1 MKRRR
6 WWPALL
12 QTWHDRPARIRMG
25 RQGLRFRVYLLVSVG
40 VLAPA
45 ALVAGASWTRLR
57 ELDEELL
64 AARRHAAVA
73 VAEHID
79 EELTAD
85 LEVLQRLASAP
96 QLGLDRERLES
107 ARTLLRAAYMHSQLK
122 AGMFLLDAEGKVLA
136 EEPRASRS
144 AAPPAELPEL
154 RQTLVDGKP
163 RLTDLVGVAGEGH
176 AYALVSVMDWRGRPV
191 GVVGGIVDVAAPLR
205 ARVLR
210 HLLRGGR
217 GHADLVDGHGMV
229 LASTD
234 RQRLHR
240 PVECRRRLSEQVA
253 KHEPQVARC
262 GDCHRDLT
270 SAIEPAVAAF
280 APLGTAGWGVQAVQP
295 EEAVLA
301 TSGAFPTT
309 FPIFAAVLVLVAGG
323 FAWGA
328 ARSVT
333 RPIAVLTAATERIA
347 AGGMD
352 EPIPALGGD
361 ELGRLGRSVERMRSS
376 LRDLIA
382 YVARANEVLEH
393 RVQERTA
400 ELAQLNEQLRERDGQ
415 RQRLLRTVITAQE
428 DERKRIARELHDET
442 TQSLAV
448 LTMGIE
454 TAAAAIKSGGPT
466 PRLDE
471 VKALAVRTLE
481 EVHRLILDLR
491 PSVLDDLGLF
501 SALRW
506 YAERYLATR
515 GIAVR
520 CEVRELDRRLAP
532 EVEIALFRIGQE
544 AMNNIA
550 RHAKAESVLIQL
562 GLDGKD
568 LHIEIED
575 DGQGF
580 DPAVSPQDRPHYGLL
595 GMRERAELLGGTAVI
610 ESSPGKGTRLE
621 IRVPLPEEPPPS
633 TGAAAGLQSVAS

>member
-1 MKRRR
+1 MKRSWWVSLRR
-6 WWPALL
+6 
-12 QTWHDRPARIRMG
+12 TWRDRPARIRLG
-25 RQGLRFRVYLLVSVG
+25 RQGLRFRVYLLVSIG

-45 ALVAGASWTRLR
+45 ALVAGVSWTRLR
-57 ELDEELL
+57 ELDEELV

-96 QLGLDRERLES
+96 QLGLDRDRLDG
-107 ARTLLRAAYMHSQLK
+107 ARTLLRAAYLHSQFK
-122 AGMFLLDAEGKVLA
+122 GGMFLLDGEGRVLA
-136 EEPRASRS
+136 EEPRVSRS
-144 AAPPAELPEL
+144 AAPPAGLPEL
-154 RQTLVDGKP
+154 RLTLADGKP

-176 AYALVSVMDWRGRPV
+176 TYALVSVMDWRGRPV
-191 GVVGGIVDVAAPLR
+191 GVVGGIVDVATPLR

-210 HLLRGGR
+210 HLLRGGS
-217 GHADLVDGHGMV
+217 GHADLVDASGMV

-240 PVECRRRLSEQVA
+240 PSECRRRLSEQVA
-253 KHEPQVARC
+253 KHQAQAARC
-262 GDCHRDLT
+262 SDCHRELT
-270 SAIEPAVAAF
+270 GVFEPAVTAF
-280 APLGTAGWGVQAVQP
+280 APLGTAGWGVQVVLP
-295 EEAVLA
+295 EAAVLA
-301 TSGAFPTT
+301 TSGALPTS
-309 FPIFAAVLVLVAGG
+309 FSLFAIMLLLVAGG

-333 RPIAVLTAATERIA
+333 RPIAVLTAAAERIA
-347 AGGMD
+347 GGGMD
-352 EPIPALGGD
+352 EPIPELGGD

-400 ELAQLNEQLRERDGQ
+400 ELARLNEELRERNAQ
-415 RQRLLRTVITAQE
+415 RQKLLRTVITAQE

-471 VKALAVRTLE
+471 VKALAVRTLD

-520 CEVRELDRRLAP
+520 CEIRELDRRLAP
-532 EVEIALFRIGQE
+532 EFEIALFRIGQE

-595 GMRERAELLGGTAVI
+595 GMHERAELLGGTAVI
-610 ESSPGKGTRLE
+610 ESSLGMGTRLE
-621 IRVPLPEEPPPS
+621 IRVPLPDEPAPS
-633 TGAAAGLQSVAS
+633 AAAAAGLRSVIS

>member
-1 MKRRR
+1 VKRRN
-6 WWPALL
+6 WWAALRR
-12 QTWHDRPARIRMG
+12 TWRDRPARIRLG
-25 RQGLRFRVYLLVSVG
+25 RQGLRFRVYLLVSIG

-45 ALVAGASWTRLR
+45 ALVAGVSWTRLR
-57 ELDEELL
+57 ELDEELV
-64 AARRHAAVA
+64 AGRRHAAVA

-79 EELTAD
+79 EEVTAD
-85 LEVLQRLASAP
+85 LEALQRLASAP
-96 QLGLDRERLES
+96 QLGLDRDRLES
-107 ARTLLRAAYMHSQLK
+107 ARTLLRAAYLHSQFK
-122 AGMFLLDAEGKVLA
+122 AGMFLLDLEGRVLA

-144 AAPPAELPEL
+144 TAPPADLPDL
-154 RQTLVDGKP
+154 RRTLADGKP
-163 RLTDLVGVAGEGH
+163 RLTDLVGVEGEGH
-176 AYALVSVMDWRGRPV
+176 TYALVSVMDWRGRPV
-191 GVVGGIVDVAAPLR
+191 GVVGGIVDVGGPLR

-210 HLLRGGR
+210 HLLRGGS
-217 GHADLVDGHGMV
+217 GHADLVDGRGMV

-240 PVECRRRLSEQVA
+240 PAECRARLSEQVA
-253 KHEPQVARC
+253 KHEAQAGRC
-262 GDCHRDLT
+262 GDCHRDRT
-270 SAIEPAVAAF
+270 AAIEPAVTAF
-280 APLGTAGWGVQAVQP
+280 APLGTAGWGVQVVQP

-301 TSGAFPTT
+301 TSGAFPTS
-309 FPIFAAVLVLVAGG
+309 FPIFAAVLILVAGG

-333 RPIAVLTAATERIA
+333 RPIAVLTAAAERIA

-352 EPIPALGGD
+352 EPIPELGGD

-400 ELAQLNEQLRERDGQ
+400 ELAKLNEQLRERDAQ

-471 VKALAVRTLE
+471 VKALAVRTLD

-580 DPAVSPQDRPHYGLL
+580 EPAVSPQDRPHYGLL
-595 GMRERAELLGGTAVI
+595 GMRERAELLGGTALI
-610 ESSPGKGTRLE
+610 ESAPGKGTRLE
-621 IRVPLPEEPPPS
+621 IRVPLPDDPAPS
-633 TGAAAGLQSVAS
+633 TGAEAGLQSVVS

>member
-1 MKRRR
+1 MKGRR
-6 WWPALL
+6 WRAALRR
-12 QTWHDRPARIRMG
+12 TWHDRPGRIRLG

-45 ALVAGASWTRLR
+45 ALVSGVSWTRLR
-57 ELDEELL
+57 ELDEELM
-64 AARRHAAVA
+64 AGRRHAAVA

-85 LEVLQRLASAP
+85 LEALQRLASAP
-96 QLGLDRERLES
+96 QLGLDRDRLES
-107 ARTLLRAAYMHSQLK
+107 ARTVLRAAYLHSQFK
-122 AGMFLLDAEGKVLA
+122 GGMFLLDAEGRVLA

-144 AAPPAELPEL
+144 TAPPAELSEL
-154 RQTLVDGKP
+154 RQTLADGKP
-163 RLTDLVGVAGEGH
+163 RLTDLVGVEGEGH
-176 AYALVSVMDWRGRPV
+176 TYALVSVMDWRGRPV

-210 HLLRGGR
+210 HLLRGGS
-217 GHADLVDGHGMV
+217 GHADIVDGRGMV

-240 PVECRRRLSEQVA
+240 PAECRGRLSEQVA
-253 KHEPQVARC
+253 KHEPQAGRC
-262 GDCHRDLT
+262 GDCHRDRT
-270 SAIEPAVAAF
+270 AAIEPSVTAF
-280 APLGTAGWGVQAVQP
+280 APLGAAGWGIEVVQP

-301 TSGAFPTT
+301 TTGALPTS
-309 FPIFAAVLVLVAGG
+309 FPIFAAVLLVVSGG

-333 RPIAVLTAATERIA
+333 RPIAVLTAAAERIA

-382 YVARANEVLEH
+382 YVARANEVLEQ

-400 ELAQLNEQLRERDGQ
+400 ELAQLNEQLRDRDAQ

-471 VKALAVRTLE
+471 VKALAVRTLD

-532 EVEIALFRIGQE
+532 EIEIAIFRIGQE

-580 DPAVSPQDRPHYGLL
+580 DPAVSPHDRPHYGLL
-595 GMRERAELLGGTAVI
+595 GMRERAELLGGTALI
-610 ESSPGKGTRLE
+610 ESAPGKGTRLE
-621 IRVPLPEEPPPS
+621 IRVPLPEEPAPS
-633 TGAAAGLQSVAS
+633 TGAEAGLQSVVS